1 MPRISGMFRLMQRPR
16 VMQSLKVECGGRAS
30 GFESRE
36 EEEEAQKGKRERPLG
51 LFIRR
56 MDKQASA
63 GIEELEAENGAQL
76 LPRSSEIN

>member
-1 MPRISGMFRLMQRPR
+1 MLLFSGTIRLMQRPVAMR
-16 VMQSLKVECGGRAS
+16 SLKVEGGGGAV
-30 GFESRE
+30 GFGSRE
-36 EEEEAQKGKRERPLG
+36 EEEEARKGKRERPLG

-76 LPRSSEIN
+76 LPRSSEVN